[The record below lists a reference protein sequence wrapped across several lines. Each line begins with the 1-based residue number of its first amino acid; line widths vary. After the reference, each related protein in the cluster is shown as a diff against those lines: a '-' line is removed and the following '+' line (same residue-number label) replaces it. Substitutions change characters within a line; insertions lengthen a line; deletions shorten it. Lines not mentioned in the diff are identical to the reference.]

1 MSGPL
6 WFVPVAQWSPPL
18 GWWTWIGVVLAAA
31 ALLGVTGLVSRPESP
46 SHTLRADVEAPA
58 ATD

>member
-1 MSGPL
+1 MEPA
-6 WFVPVAQWSPPL
+6 P